1 MNLEELQE
9 SLEDVLEAG
18 NFSIETDAQ
27 GQIVIMTGL
36 REDDDGELVHF
47 ESDEDEDDDLE
58 VDPDFE
64 PLADEDDDLE

>member
-18 NFSIETDAQ
+18 GFSIETDAQ

-36 REDDDGELVHF
+36 REDDDGELIAF
-47 ESDEDEDDDLE
+47 ESEEDEEEDLE

-64 PLADEDDDLE
+64 PLPDEEDDL